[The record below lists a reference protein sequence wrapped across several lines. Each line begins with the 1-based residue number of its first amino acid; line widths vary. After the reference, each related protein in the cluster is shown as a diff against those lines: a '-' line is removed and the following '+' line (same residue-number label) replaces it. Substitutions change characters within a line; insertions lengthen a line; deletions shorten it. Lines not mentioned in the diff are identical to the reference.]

1 MSNLAF
7 QKWINEGSK
16 KKEEYLTKNGNQTE
30 LSGAAVQVI
39 DGGALLRF
47 VQCIA
52 IIAYSGIIKHYTD
65 DIY

>member
-1 MSNLAF
+1 MRDP
-7 QKWINEGSK
+7 K
-16 KKEEYLTKNGNQTE
+16 KKEEYLTKNGKQTE

-52 IIAYSGIIKHYTD
+52 IIAYSGVIKHYTD